1 MKKLLKLFGCNNKR
15 KKDLNENIDDQNEI
29 GNDKLDI
36 IKQNQKN
43 NVKTNDENLNKNN
56 LILTSTSAKNEEKEI
71 NENEIEKEENYS
83 SIGLITKPL
92 DEVDNNDNLILN
104 KSKIILDYE
113 RDKIIFT
120 KKGFV
125 DFFKYCEGL
134 NNFKN
139 YWNKDNLTIDI
150 RLEGSPISDKFCLIR
165 TKYIYYKKEFNENIN
180 IIDLIKFQ
188 YDINLRKKWDTSF
201 KNIEKIEGNDE
212 AFIVSS
218 WAKSPIF
225 LISEREGIEKRFIF
239 KYEDNCYYVCSTSV
253 PSDYIPLKKNVVRID
268 NYINFFRITEDDEKY
283 LLTNINQSDFK
294 MIIPQMILN
303 VTLPATSKSWYNNLK
318 KFANNVI
325 KDNGKYIF
333 KDENELKNEEEKN
346 DNKNEN

>member
-1 MKKLLKLFGCNNKR
+1 MKKLLKLFGCNNRR
-15 KKDLNENIDDQNEI
+15 KKDLKENIEDQKEIPNEKI
-29 GNDKLDI
+29 GNINNNK
-36 IKQNQKN
+36 KN
-43 NVKTNDENLNKNN
+43 DVNSNDENSNKNN
-56 LILTSTSAKNEEKEI
+56 LILTSSSAKNEEEEI
-71 NENEIEKEENYS
+71 NENEKEENYS

-92 DEVDNNDNLILN
+92 DEVSNNENLILN

-113 RDKIIFT
+113 RNKITFT

-125 DFFKYCEGL
+125 DFFKYCENL
-134 NNFKN
+134 DNYKN

-150 RLEGSPISDKFCLIR
+150 RLEGSPISDKFCLIK
-165 TKYIYYKKEFNENIN
+165 TKYIYYKNEFNENIN

-188 YDINLRKKWDTSF
+188 YDVNLRKKWDTAF
-201 KNIEKIEGNDE
+201 KNIEKIEGSDE

-253 PSDYIPLKKNVVRID
+253 PNNYIPLKKNVIRID
-268 NYINFFRITEDDEKY
+268 NYINFFRITEDNEKY
-283 LLTNINQSDFK
+283 ILTTINQSDFK
-294 MIIPQMILN
+294 MIIPQSILN
-303 VTLPATSKSWYNNLK
+303 VTLPATSKSWFNNLK

-325 KDNGKYIF
+325 KDNGKYII
-333 KDENELKNEEEKN
+333 KDENEINKEEEKN

>member
-1 MKKLLKLFGCNNKR
+1 MKKLLKLFGCNNRR
-15 KKDLNENIDDQNEI
+15 KKDLKENVEDQKEI
-29 GNDKLDI
+29 TNGNLDT
-36 IKQNQKN
+36 KNNNQKN
-43 NVKTNDENLNKNN
+43 DINSNDENSNKND
-56 LILTSTSAKNEEKEI
+56 LILPSTSVKNEEEEI
-71 NENEIEKEENYS
+71 NENEKDENYS
-83 SIGLITKPL
+83 SIGLITKSL
-92 DEVDNNDNLILN
+92 DEINNNDNLISS

-113 RDKIIFT
+113 KNKINFT

-125 DFFKYCEGL
+125 DFFELCEGL
-134 NNFKN
+134 NNFKT

-150 RLEGSPISDKFCLIR
+150 RLEGSPISDKFCLIK
-165 TKYIYYKKEFNENIN
+165 TKYIYYKNEFNENIN

-188 YDINLRKKWDTSF
+188 YDVNLRKKWDTAF

-253 PSDYIPLKKNVVRID
+253 PNNYIPLKKNVIRID
-268 NYINFFRITEDDEKY
+268 NYINFFRITEDNEKY
-283 LLTNINQSDFK
+283 ILTTINQSDFK
-294 MIIPQMILN
+294 MIIPQSILN
-303 VTLPATSKSWYNNLK
+303 VTLPATSKSWFNNLK

-325 KDNGKYIF
+325 KDNGKYII
-333 KDENELKNEEEKN
+333 KDENKINKEEEKN

>member
-1 MKKLLKLFGCNNKR
+1 MKKLLKLFGCNNRR
-15 KKDLNENIDDQNEI
+15 KKDLKENIDDQKEIPNEKI
-29 GNDKLDI
+29 GNINNNK
-36 IKQNQKN
+36 KN
-43 NVKTNDENLNKNN
+43 DVNSNDENSNKNN
-56 LILTSTSAKNEEKEI
+56 LILTSSSAKNEEEEI
-71 NENEIEKEENYS
+71 NENEKEENYS

-92 DEVDNNDNLILN
+92 DEVSNNENLILN

-113 RDKIIFT
+113 RNKITFT

-125 DFFKYCEGL
+125 DFFKYCEDL
-134 NNFKN
+134 DNYKN

-165 TKYIYYKKEFNENIN
+165 TKYIYYKKDFNENIN

-188 YDINLRKKWDTSF
+188 YDVNLRKKWDTSF

-253 PSDYIPLKKNVVRID
+253 PNDYIPLKKNVIRID
-268 NYINFFRITEDDEKY
+268 NYINFFRITEDNEKY

-318 KFANNVI
+318 KFANIVI
-325 KDNGKYIF
+325 KDNGKYII
-333 KDENELKNEEEKN
+333 KDIDELKNEDENN